1 MPTQMS
7 AFEAADALAW
17 LVTAGADC
25 PVDAVPRNWLA
36 APVAVASSPAVQPSP
51 ARAPLP
57 GAVAPRASANPAVA
71 LAASALSLPSLT
83 DAVASFDH
91 PLRQAGPPQLISG
104 DGAILVLTDLPDE
117 DPAVQRLAQRMLAA
131 IGLDTGAYRQLNLLP
146 WAPPAGRPPREPELA
161 SFAPFVARAIT
172 LATPRAILALGGNAA
187 ALAGAS
193 GGIATLRGRWLAVGD
208 VPLLATFHPRL
219 LLKQPELKRLAW
231 ADLQAF
237 AARLAA

>member
-1 MPTQMS
+1 MSTQIS

-17 LVTAGADC
+17 LVTAGVDC
-25 PVDAVPRNWLA
+25 PVDEMPRNWLA
-36 APVAVASSPAVQPSP
+36 APVAVAAAPVVQPSP

-57 GAVAPRASANPAVA
+57 GTAAPRASANPAMA
-71 LAASALSLPSLT
+71 LATAALSLPALA
-83 DAVASFDH
+83 DAVTGFVH
-91 PLRQAGPPQLISG
+91 PLRQTSPPRLIGG
-104 DGAILVLTDLPDE
+104 DGDALVLTDLPDE

-131 IGLDTGAYRQLNLLP
+131 IGLESGAYRQLNLLP

-161 SFAPFVARAIT
+161 AFAPFVTRAIT
-172 LATPRAILALGGNAA
+172 LAAPRAILAFGGNAA
-187 ALAGAS
+187 ALTGES
-193 GGIATLRGRWLAVGD
+193 GGIATLRGKWLAVGD